1 MVCSFYHPH
10 YLRVNRVMWGH
21 VKLHRL
27 KGRLIFDSRSR
38 KNPTRFQYV
47 GDKNHSCSLKI
58 DPVMQNDAGI
68 YIITFNN
75 YKIHTWGGNIA
86 PTLKVVD
93 LEVLVTKTNRH
104 ETMKEGNSVTLTCI
118 NKCDSSG
125 LTSAFAWFKNGEA
138 INEGPVLY
146 FNSISSTNSGNYT
159 CSLKTQARVT
169 SRVLNINVEYG
180 PKNTSVFVSSVTD
193 VGNNITLVCSSQ
205 SNPPVENY
213 TWFKVDDE
221 NIVEVGHEPVFLPGD
236 GDQYLCSVSNK
247 HGSQNSSVV
256 TLKNKGY
263 WATFSRDVVGASA
276 AIAVILIVTTVIAVS
291 RVNKNRKWARQ
302 TDSEKDAKKTD
313 YINWVVCDRDPSHQ
327 KTQCE
332 GETAELTY
340 ATIYF
345 TNESRPNM

>member
-1 MVCSFYHPH
+1 MDTDAAVLGRWKVEYKERHICALKGSSVTMVCSFYHPH

-47 GDKNHSCSLKI
+47 D
-58 DPVMQNDAGI
+58 
-68 YIITFNN
+68 
-75 YKIHTWGGNIA
+75 
-86 PTLKVVD
+86 
-93 LEVLVTKTNRH
+93 
-104 ETMKEGNSVTLTCI
+104 
-118 NKCDSSG
+118 
-125 LTSAFAWFKNGEA
+125 
-138 INEGPVLY
+138 
-146 FNSISSTNSGNYT
+146 
-159 CSLKTQARVT
+159 
-169 SRVLNINVEYG
+169 G

-345 TNESRPNM
+345 TNESRPNMRQQVDSHDDHEDVIYSTVCRSTPISDKTKVWKTCGNEVSESVPVNCRSGFSFAQRRDVLRP